1 MAELKDTL
9 RADLTTAMK
18 ARDKATTTVL
28 RSALAAIG
36 VAEVAGESAAELTA
50 DQEQAIVT
58 KEVRKRKESA
68 EAYTEAGRTEQ
79 AETELAEAEVL
90 QRYLPKQLDDADLD
104 ALVAEE
110 IAAVESQTGE
120 KPTMRQ
126 MGQVMKG
133 VNAKVAGRAD
143 GSAVA
148 AKVKAALA

>member
-68 EAYTEAGRTEQ
+68 EAYAEAGRTEQ